1 MESTRLSGPLGC
13 TRHRNRWLP
22 GLAWVGSL
30 LLFGTAG
37 RVQGQAP
44 FAITNL
50 QVEANGRVA
59 LQAPAAPGSYS
70 VLYRGDGLRS
80 IRKPVAMEPA
90 PAAGGPSAV
99 TLIDPPAL
107 PRRPAAFYRVEQVP
121 VSSPQ
126 DADGDGL
133 DDIYELQWRPWVDPL
148 NPEDPHLDPDEDHRS
163 TRDELRAGTNP
174 FQFTTNPAPLVE
186 YPMPTVNTPFD
197 PQPTNA
203 AQSLVQR
210 VLMYASDLDGN
221 AIPVKTIR
229 IRNNAAFT
237 VFPVMRDANEA
248 ETGGTNSVGLY
259 DPYDPT
265 QTEYRGYVGYQGGDG
280 RYYFGLR
287 SGQEITIR
295 VPLVFW
301 NGARMGILTDGR
313 YLTPAAGLP
322 NPLYYDPNAQRV
334 VAPAER
340 PASAGGGPGNPQT
353 DGVVMWYR
361 TAKLAPALDSPDQ
374 LLEWTIRDGPYL
386 GNPQIT
392 ARTGGLIPDSEKVTL
407 INYDVSYVDNMFLPV
422 AMEALD
428 VPVPAPPVPFTQNR
442 GPYGWIGA
450 TNTTANLQGK
460 IRAFTAGDSGMLG
473 TYFGT
478 NGWPFYNVP
487 PDPQGELKIPAG
499 QNIFAQSPL
508 AGANST
514 YDLQNNR
521 FMLSSGG
528 NGPIKVTIGGEGLAS
543 SGNVLSLTPN
553 VDVALVQTLTPG
565 FTVVGYPPAGASNP
579 ITPGTKITRILH
591 VSTGPGDVSRVELD
605 QPLIASQN
613 GCTFDFF
620 RPVTDYASEAMIRLW
635 FSWASHYLA
644 LTQNTPSQTVVGA
657 VATNEATLRF
667 AAPVTGLVEGMQV
680 TGPGLD
686 NPNPAQ
692 EKGGV
697 TILSIA
703 SDQRSVI
710 LSQLSREAHSLA
722 EGRTYTFLKPQPLP
736 ATPTGLYTLDFTADP
751 MEPARLPSEFAKKVY
766 QIMAAMAQ
774 IPKNPDPT
782 TKTPHVLDLMNNVI
796 GGNMGFIFDTNDR
809 RFSTDGLGISA
820 TIRDMI
826 KSVLRGV
833 TDFTQFGERASDG
846 SLVWYPDP
854 AVPQGGL
861 TFNAYNLDPFVWFVH
876 VKLGFSGY
884 GFSLD
889 DDTADVGA
897 GEATQMMVTVG
908 GINGLPNTNQWTIQA
923 VYGPVSGEGDWD
935 PAQTVSF
942 YEGITAATQTS
953 PIVISSIKHGLRNGE
968 RVTLDQVE
976 GNTAANGTWTVANV
990 TTDTFELV
998 GSTGDGAYTS
1008 GGRWTRGSL
1017 PYISG
1022 VDALNIYWR
1031 LKGDDRQAGFTG
1043 ALVTGPGV
1051 QQRGAIRIQQLGDNL
1066 LAVLALNAPL
1076 TNADGTPL
1084 PKGRYRWTFSG
1095 N

>member
-1 MESTRLSGPLGC
+1 
-13 TRHRNRWLP
+13 
-22 GLAWVGSL
+22 
-30 LLFGTAG
+30 
-37 RVQGQAP
+37 
-44 FAITNL
+44 
-50 QVEANGRVA
+50 VA
-59 LQAPAAPGSYS
+59 
-70 VLYRGDGLRS
+70 V
-80 IRKPVAMEPA
+80 EPA
-90 PAAGGPSAV
+90 PAVAGTI
-99 TLIDPPAL
+99 TLADPP
-107 PRRPAAFYRVEQVP
+107 RRARRTLGFYRAEQVP
-121 VSSPQ
+121 VGAPQ

-133 DDIYELQWRPWVDPL
+133 DDVYEMESRPWLDPL

-163 TRDELRAGTNP
+163 TADELRAGTNP

-197 PQPTNA
+197 PAPTNV
-203 AQSLVQR
+203 AQSLVQQ
-210 VLMYASDLDGN
+210 VLVYAADHDGN

-229 IRNNAAFT
+229 LRNNAAFT

-287 SGQEITIR
+287 SGQEITLR

-340 PASAGGGPGNPQT
+340 PASAGGGPGNPAT

-460 IRAFTAGDSGMLG
+460 IRAFTAPGGALLG

-478 NGWPFYNVP
+478 NGWPFYNIP
-487 PDPQGELKIPAG
+487 PDPQGEFKIPAG

-508 AGANST
+508 AGANSS
-514 YDLQNNR
+514 YDLLNNH

-528 NGPIKVTIGGEGLAS
+528 TGPIKVSIGAEGTAS
-543 SGNVLSLTPN
+543 SGNVLTLTPN
-553 VDVALVQTLTPG
+553 VDVALVRALVPG
-565 FTVVGYPPAGASNP
+565 AAVVGYPPADRPAPLS
-579 ITPGTKITRILH
+579 PGTKITRILH
-591 VSTGPGDVSRVELD
+591 VSTGAGDPSRVELD
-605 QPLIASQN
+605 RPLIASQE

-620 RPVTDYASEAMIRLW
+620 RPVDDYASTALIRVW
-635 FSWASHYLA
+635 FSWANHYLA
-644 LTQNTPSQTVVGA
+644 LTAGTASQTAVGA
-657 VATNEATLRF
+657 VVTNSATLRF
-667 AAPVTGLVEGMQV
+667 GAPVGGLVPGMQV

-686 NPNPAQ
+686 NADPAR

-697 TILSIA
+697 VILQVA
-703 SDQRSVI
+703 GDRRSVV
-710 LSQLSREAHSLA
+710 LSQLARENHALA
-722 EGRTYTFLKPQPLP
+722 EGRTYAFVKPQPLP
-736 ATPTGLYTLDFTADP
+736 ATPPDLYTFDFSENPA
-751 MEPARLPSEFAKKVY
+751 EPQRVPAEFAEKVY
-766 QIMAAMAQ
+766 LIMASMAQ

-782 TKTPHVLDLMNNVI
+782 TKTPHVLELMNNVI
-796 GGNMGFIFDTNDR
+796 GGNMGFIFDTNER
-809 RFSTDGLGISA
+809 RFSTEGLGISA
-820 TIRDMI
+820 TIRDLI

-833 TDFTQFGERASDG
+833 TDFTRYAEFDTDG
-846 SLVWYPDP
+846 VQAWYPDP
-854 AVPQGGL
+854 AEPRGGQ
-861 TFNAYNLDPFVWFVH
+861 TFNVFNLDPFVWFVH

-897 GEATQMMVTVG
+897 GEATQLMVTIG
-908 GINGLPNTNQWTIQA
+908 GIKGLPNTNQWTIQA
-923 VYGPVSGEGDWD
+923 VYGPVTGAGDWD
-935 PAQTVSF
+935 PTKTVSF
-942 YEGITAATQTS
+942 YEAITAATPTS
-953 PIVISSIKHGLRNGE
+953 PIVISSLQHGLRNGE
-968 RVTLDQVE
+968 QVTLDQVE
-976 GNTAANGTWTVANV
+976 GNLAANGTWTVANV

-998 GSTGDGAYTS
+998 GSTGNGAYTG
-1008 GGRWTRGSL
+1008 GGRWTRGPL

-1022 VDALNIYWR
+1022 VDALDVYWK

-1043 ALVTGPGV
+1043 ALLTGPGV
-1051 QQRGAIRIQQLGDNL
+1051 PKKGAIRLAQLGDNL
-1066 LAVLALNAPL
+1066 LAILALNAPL
-1076 TNADGTPL
+1076 TNPDGTPL
-1084 PKGRYRWTFSG
+1084 AKGRYTWTFSG